1 MESKSL
7 GAHYRKQAYTVV
19 AVAGLL
25 ILIGFSIVEYVRND
39 VAALWTDVATAL
51 IVAGSLL
58 ALRFGNDDLRAYR
71 LGCWGSAI
79 GLLCLVLTGD
89 GLLYYQLVFP
99 LLAFYFLGRR
109 EGVVLVG
116 VFFVGLTGLM
126 SASEFGFGNVY
137 QTGNTVRFLVGCFFV
152 VVIGWSYEKSR
163 ERFHALLAAK
173 NENLQQ
179 EKKQLQDA
187 LSQVKEKDTKLGQTV
202 SKLQDQTR
210 LMETVF
216 NSMNEGICIV
226 DATGR
231 HLLYNSSAEQI
242 TGMGVVKS
250 EPSEWSEIYG
260 LFHSDKETLVP
271 MDQNPLVRAMR
282 GESTDECEFF
292 VRNEKRPDGVYVS
305 GSGQPIR
312 NDETGE
318 VKAGVIIFRDIS
330 KHKEIE
336 VKLEQTISELR
347 DRTQLMETV
356 FENMDEGVAVSD
368 EEGRLLIFNPSAER
382 IVGIGPVESEPD
394 EWSEIYGAFYLDKET
409 RVPTDQLP
417 LVRALRGETTDGM
430 ELFVRNDMNREG
442 TYVSAKGRFIPNND
456 GANKKVKAGVVVF
469 SDITRHKNQETK
481 LQQTIVQLKKQAQLM
496 ETVFKSVSDG
506 IVVTGKNGEFL
517 FVNPTAKEIV
527 GMGETD
533 NPPDQWAETYGT
545 FYADRKTPIPSS
557 ELPLVRAMHGEP
569 SDDVELF
576 IRNQERPEGVSIS
589 VSARPLKDDTG
600 TIEGGVIVLR
610 DITRLK
616 SAETELRETARH
628 FQDQTHLMETVFNSV
643 SDGVVVVD
651 EKKNTLIFNRSAKRI
666 LGLHV
671 PDTSFPQ
678 WATTYGIF
686 SVDGKALMP
695 EDKLPIVRAVRGESS
710 NGVELLV
717 RNRER
722 PDGVYISSNGRP
734 LRDDS
739 AAVKGGV
746 VTFRD
751 VTEIKKAER
760 KLQQTTENLRN
771 QTHAMETIFNS
782 ISDGVVVADE
792 NGNFSIFNPSAAR
805 IVGIGET
812 DTGPDQWTKHYG
824 IFFPDRVTPFPTEE
838 LPLVRA
844 IQGEPSDEVE
854 MFVRNSKV
862 PEGVY
867 ISVSGR
873 PLQDDSGWTKGG
885 VIVFRDVTER
895 LHAEEAL
902 SQAFAQG
909 RLEIVDTILHN
920 IGNAINS
927 VTIGVG
933 TIREQLVRNELIH
946 RLSALAKT
954 IEAHRGDWIQF
965 LQSDPQGQQV
975 LPFILALAKD
985 FATQNA
991 QLTQTTE
998 RVESRVAHI
1007 VDIIRTQRSLD
1018 SGAMVRKDIN
1028 LKKTIVDTVKVLQDS
1043 ITKRGIKIG
1052 IDCENGP
1059 QEIRIQES
1067 KFHQMLIN
1075 LIKNAIEAIDELQQ
1089 SSGLEAEPRIQVRV
1103 YVQEDFL
1110 VIDVIDNG
1118 IGIEEKLA
1126 RIIFRAGYTSKKGGS
1141 GLGLHSVANF
1151 VIASGGQIQPLSAGL
1166 GKGTTMRVK
1175 LRMTSVALSSNDR
1188 WRGNSQ

>member
-7 GAHYRKQAYTVV
+7 GAQYRKQTYYVV
-19 AVAGLL
+19 AFAGLL
-25 ILIGFSIVEYVRND
+25 ILVGFSIVEYIRND
-39 VAALWTDVATAL
+39 AAAMWTDAVTAL

-58 ALRFGNDDLRAYR
+58 ALRLGNDERVAYR
-71 LGCWGSAI
+71 LGCWGSAM

-89 GLLYYQLVFP
+89 GLLYYQLIFP

-109 EGVVLVG
+109 EGMVLVG
-116 VFFVGLTGLM
+116 IFFVGLTGLM
-126 SASEFGFGNVY
+126 SAAEMGLGIDY
-137 QTGNTVRFLVGCFFV
+137 RAGNTMRFLVGCFFV
-152 VVIGWSYEKSR
+152 TVVGWSYEKSR
-163 ERFHALLAAK
+163 ERFHTLLATK
-173 NENLQQ
+173 NDGLQHEKNQLQQ
-179 EKKQLQDA
+179 A
-187 LSQVKEKDTKLGQTV
+187 LNQVKEKD
-202 SKLQDQTR
+202 
-210 LMETVF
+210 
-216 NSMNEGICIV
+216 I
-226 DATGR
+226 
-231 HLLYNSSAEQI
+231 
-242 TGMGVVKS
+242 
-250 EPSEWSEIYG
+250 
-260 LFHSDKETLVP
+260 
-271 MDQNPLVRAMR
+271 
-282 GESTDECEFF
+282 
-292 VRNEKRPDGVYVS
+292 
-305 GSGQPIR
+305 
-312 NDETGE
+312 
-318 VKAGVIIFRDIS
+318 
-330 KHKEIE
+330 
-336 VKLEQTISELR
+336 KLEQTLSELKSQ
-347 DRTQLMETV
+347 TQLMQTV
-356 FENMDEGVAVSD
+356 FDNMDEGVAVSD
-368 EEGRLLIFNPSAER
+368 PEGKLLLFNPSAER
-382 IVGIGPVESEPD
+382 ILGMGAVESGPD
-394 EWSEIYGAFYLDKET
+394 EWSEIYGAFYLDKKT
-409 RVPTDQLP
+409 PVPPDQLP

-430 ELFVRNDMNREG
+430 ELFVRNDKNREG
-442 TYVSAKGRFIPNND
+442 AYVSAKGRYIPNED
-456 GANKKVKAGVVVF
+456 GADKKVKAGVVVF
-469 SDITRHKNQETK
+469 SDITRHKKQETE
-481 LQQTIVQLKKQAQLM
+481 LQETIKRLRKQAQLM
-496 ETVFKSVSDG
+496 ETVFRSVSDG
-506 IVVTGKNGEFL
+506 IVVTGKDGGFL
-517 FVNPTAKEIV
+517 FVNPAAKEIV

-545 FYADRKTPIPSS
+545 FYADRTTPIPSN
-557 ELPLVRAMHGEP
+557 ELPLVRAMQGEP
-569 SDDVELF
+569 SNDVELF
-576 IRNQERPEGVSIS
+576 IRNRERPEGVSIN

-600 TIEGGVIVLR
+600 MIEGGVIVLR

-616 SAETELRETARH
+616 AAETELRETVRH

-671 PDTSFPQ
+671 PDTSFSQ
-678 WATTYGIF
+678 WAATYGIF

-710 NGVELLV
+710 DGVELLV
-717 RNRER
+717 RNRQR
-722 PDGVYISSNGRP
+722 PAGVYISSNGRP

-739 AAVKGGV
+739 AAIKGGV

-760 KLQQTTENLRN
+760 ELEQTTEDLRN

-792 NGNFSIFNPSAAR
+792 NGNFSIFNPSAER
-805 IVGIGET
+805 IVGIGGT
-812 DTGPDQWTKHYG
+812 DSGPDQWTKQYG
-824 IFFPDRVTPFPTEE
+824 IFFPDRVTPFPTGE

-854 MFVRNSKV
+854 MFIRNSNV

-895 LHAEEAL
+895 LRAEEAL
-902 SQAFAQG
+902 AQAFAQG

-933 TIREQLVRNELIH
+933 TIREQLVRNDLIH

-991 QLTQTTE
+991 QLTQTAE
-998 RVESRVAHI
+998 RVGSRVAHI

-1018 SGAMVRKDIN
+1018 SGSMARKDIN
-1028 LKKTIVDTVKVLQDS
+1028 VRKTIVDSVKVLQDS
-1043 ITKRGIKIG
+1043 ITKRGITIG
-1052 IDCENGP
+1052 IDCENAP

-1075 LIKNAIEAIDELQQ
+1075 LVKNAIEAIDELQQ
-1089 SSGLEAEPRIQVRV
+1089 SSGLEVEPRIQVRV

-1110 VIDVIDNG
+1110 VVDVIDNG

-1141 GLGLHSVANF
+1141 GLGLHSIANF
-1151 VIASGGQIQPLSAGL
+1151 VIGSGGQIHPFSAGP

-1175 LRMTSVALSSNDR
+1175 LRMASVALGSEDPR
-1188 WRGNSQ
+1188 RGNSQ

>member
-7 GAHYRKQAYTVV
+7 GAQYRKQTYYVV
-19 AVAGLL
+19 AFAGLL
-25 ILIGFSIVEYVRND
+25 ILVGFSIVEYIRND
-39 VAALWTDVATAL
+39 AAAMWTDAVTAL

-58 ALRFGNDDLRAYR
+58 ALRLGNDERVAYR
-71 LGCWGSAI
+71 LGCWGSAM

-89 GLLYYQLVFP
+89 GLLYYQLIFP

-109 EGVVLVG
+109 EGMVLVG
-116 VFFVGLTGLM
+116 IFFVGLTGLM
-126 SASEFGFGNVY
+126 SAAEMGLGNDY
-137 QTGNTVRFLVGCFFV
+137 RAGNTMRFLVGCFFV
-152 VVIGWSYEKSR
+152 TVVGWSYEKSR
-163 ERFHALLAAK
+163 ERFHTLLATK
-173 NENLQQ
+173 NDGLQHEKNQLQQ
-179 EKKQLQDA
+179 A
-187 LSQVKEKDTKLGQTV
+187 LNQVKEKD
-202 SKLQDQTR
+202 
-210 LMETVF
+210 
-216 NSMNEGICIV
+216 I
-226 DATGR
+226 
-231 HLLYNSSAEQI
+231 
-242 TGMGVVKS
+242 
-250 EPSEWSEIYG
+250 
-260 LFHSDKETLVP
+260 
-271 MDQNPLVRAMR
+271 
-282 GESTDECEFF
+282 
-292 VRNEKRPDGVYVS
+292 
-305 GSGQPIR
+305 
-312 NDETGE
+312 
-318 VKAGVIIFRDIS
+318 
-330 KHKEIE
+330 
-336 VKLEQTISELR
+336 KLEQTLSELKSQ
-347 DRTQLMETV
+347 TQLMQTV
-356 FENMDEGVAVSD
+356 FDNMDEGVAVSD
-368 EEGRLLIFNPSAER
+368 PEGKLLLFNPSAER
-382 IVGIGPVESEPD
+382 ILGMGAVESGPD

-409 RVPTDQLP
+409 PVPPDQLP

-430 ELFVRNDMNREG
+430 ELFVRNDKNWEG
-442 TYVSAKGRFIPNND
+442 AYVSAKGRYIPNDD
-456 GANKKVKAGVVVF
+456 GADKKVKAGVVVF
-469 SDITRHKNQETK
+469 SDITRHKKQETE
-481 LQQTIVQLKKQAQLM
+481 LQETIKRLRKQAQLM
-496 ETVFKSVSDG
+496 ETVFRSVSDG
-506 IVVTGKNGEFL
+506 IVVTGKDGGFL
-517 FVNPTAKEIV
+517 FVNPAAKEIV

-545 FYADRKTPIPSS
+545 FYADRTTPIPSN
-557 ELPLVRAMHGEP
+557 ELPLVRAMQGEP
-569 SDDVELF
+569 SNDVELF
-576 IRNQERPEGVSIS
+576 IRNRERPEGVSIN

-600 TIEGGVIVLR
+600 MIEGGVIVLR

-616 SAETELRETARH
+616 AAETELRETVRH

-671 PDTSFPQ
+671 PDTSFSQ
-678 WATTYGIF
+678 WAATYGIF

-710 NGVELLV
+710 DGVELLV
-717 RNRER
+717 RNRQR
-722 PDGVYISSNGRP
+722 PAGVYISSNGRP
-734 LRDDS
+734 LMDDS
-739 AAVKGGV
+739 AAIKGGV

-760 KLQQTTENLRN
+760 ELEQTTEDLRN

-792 NGNFSIFNPSAAR
+792 NGNFSIFNPSAER
-805 IVGIGET
+805 IVGIGGT
-812 DTGPDQWTKHYG
+812 DSGPDQWTKQYG
-824 IFFPDRVTPFPTEE
+824 IFFPDRVTPFPTGE

-854 MFVRNSKV
+854 MFIRNSNV

-895 LHAEEAL
+895 LRAEEAL
-902 SQAFAQG
+902 AQAFAQG

-933 TIREQLVRNELIH
+933 TIREQLVRNDLIH

-985 FATQNA
+985 FAAQNA
-991 QLTQTTE
+991 QLTQTAE
-998 RVESRVAHI
+998 RVGSRVAHI

-1018 SGAMVRKDIN
+1018 SGSMARKDIN
-1028 LKKTIVDTVKVLQDS
+1028 VRKTIVDSVKVLQDS
-1043 ITKRGIKIG
+1043 ITKRGITIG
-1052 IDCENGP
+1052 IDCENAP

-1075 LIKNAIEAIDELQQ
+1075 LVKNAIEAIDELQQ

-1110 VIDVIDNG
+1110 VVDVIDNG

-1141 GLGLHSVANF
+1141 GLGLHSIANF
-1151 VIASGGQIQPLSAGL
+1151 VIGSGGQIHPFSAGP

-1175 LRMTSVALSSNDR
+1175 LRMASVALGSKDPR
-1188 WRGNSQ
+1188 RGNSQ